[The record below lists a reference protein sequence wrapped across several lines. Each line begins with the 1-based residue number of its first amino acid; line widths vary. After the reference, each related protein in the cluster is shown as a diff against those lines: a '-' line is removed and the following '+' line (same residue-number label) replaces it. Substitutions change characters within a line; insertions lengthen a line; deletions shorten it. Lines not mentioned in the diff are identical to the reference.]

1 MTPAFRLSA
10 GSGGLEWSQ
19 VLALLA
25 REARTPMG
33 RELATATLPFTDPGA
48 IRRAL
53 GETRQARAAMVQT
66 GVPPWEGIPDVRP
79 TLETAR
85 VPGSVAEAA
94 DLAALIPLLDAA
106 GRLLAYGR
114 AIQPVAPDLAEALAG
129 FPRQTELAEL
139 LRRSLDADGQVRDEA
154 APALRRVRQRIR
166 DLRRELVK
174 RLEAY
179 FAGPN
184 ADTTFQERYVTVRHG
199 RYVLP
204 IRAEAKG
211 RLRGIVHDRS
221 QSGATLF
228 VEPEA
233 VVEANNDLVQA
244 AREEETE
251 ILRILAAL
259 TDAVRAALPE
269 LDALVAGIGGLD
281 LIFARGA
288 LAARMEAVEPTIAEE
303 RDVLLRGALN
313 PILLAQSWRVA
324 AAVAGRGAA
333 VAGRGEPEASRA
345 DVGIEPAV
353 AWRGAAV
360 AGRGEPEAN
369 RADVGIEPAV
379 AGRGAAEGEPSEYKN
394 AVTVVPMDIEIAA
407 ERPVLVITGPNA
419 GGKTVALKTLGLLV
433 LMAQSGCHVPARD
446 GARLPVFSQCFA
458 IVGDEQS
465 VAENLSTF
473 SAFVKQLRE
482 VLERVDARSLVLL
495 DELGA
500 GTDPDDG
507 AALAQ
512 AVLEDL
518 AERGAV
524 VVASTHLEPLK
535 GFASTHPRARN
546 ASVEFD
552 PERLAPTFRL
562 IYDRPGQSYAL
573 SIGARLGLPA
583 ALIER
588 AHAHRSIQQRQLQEL
603 LARLDDRDRKDA
615 ERGALLER
623 REAESAGLLA
633 RAQAELEAA
642 KASARETVARAKAE
656 AQRLVTEVRRHV
668 NEEWDRLKRS
678 EKSRPELERARKRL
692 VATAQQ
698 VEHTA
703 GAAAPEPGGAGPVA
717 AGDRVEITHLGL
729 KGDVLGVDGETVTV
743 QAGTVT
749 VKVPMQALRV
759 IQRSP
764 SGEMSPRPRRG
775 RGQGEGA
782 GGEGDS
788 SRISTPGK
796 SAVAVELKIIGRTTD
811 EARDLLE
818 KYLDD
823 AFLAGLTSVRII
835 HGKGTG
841 ALRRAVEEVLSAH
854 PLVAEHR
861 PGASSEGGAGATV
874 ATLTQG

>member
-288 LAARMEAVEPTIAEE
+288 LAERMEAVEPTIAEE

-313 PILLAQSWRVA
+313 PILLAQSWA
-324 AAVAGRGAA
+324 SEGGRP
-333 VAGRGEPEASRA
+333 V
-345 DVGIEPAV
+345 I
-353 AWRGAAV
+353 
-360 AGRGEPEAN
+360 
-369 RADVGIEPAV
+369 
-379 AGRGAAEGEPSEYKN
+379 
-394 AVTVVPMDIEIAA
+394 PMDIEIGA

-512 AVLEDL
+512 AVLEAL

-588 AHAHRSIQQRQLQEL
+588 AHAHRSTQQRQLQEL

-668 NEEWDRLKRS
+668 NEEWDRLKRA

-703 GAAAPEPGGAGPVA
+703 GAAPEPDGAGPAA

-759 IQRSP
+759 VSRGPSPQPSPQR
-764 SGEMSPRPRRG
+764 GEGAMYPRPRRG

-782 GGEGDS
+782 QMVEGG
-788 SRISTPGK
+788 RISTPGK

>member
-1 MTPAFRLSA
+1 MSGTDPAFRLSA
-10 GSGGLEWSQ
+10 GSGDLEWTE

-33 RELATATLPFTDPGA
+33 RERALETVPFTDAAA
-48 IRRAL
+48 IRQAL
-53 GETRQARAAMVQT
+53 SETGQARAAVGQV

-85 VPGSVAEAA
+85 VPDSVAEAT
-94 DLAALIPLLDAA
+94 DLAALVPLLDAA
-106 GRLLAYGR
+106 ARLRAYGR
-114 AIQPVAPDLAEALAG
+114 AVLPVAPDLARSLTS
-129 FPRQTELAEL
+129 FPNPKELADL
-139 LRRSLDADGQVRDEA
+139 LRRSIDADGQVRDEA

-166 DLRRELVK
+166 DLRRDIVK

-179 FAGPN
+179 FAGPS

-204 IRAEAKG
+204 IRSEAKA

-233 VVEANNDLVQA
+233 LVEANNDLVQA

-251 ILRILAAL
+251 VLRILAAL
-259 TDAVRAALPE
+259 TDAVRAALPD
-269 LDALVAGIGGLD
+269 LDALVAGIGSLD

-288 LAARMEAVEPTIAEE
+288 LAERMAAVEPTIAEE
-303 RDVLLRGALN
+303 RDVVLRGALN
-313 PILLAQSWRVA
+313 PLLLAQAWSTE
-324 AAVAGRGAA
+324 GAHP
-333 VAGRGEPEASRA
+333 V
-345 DVGIEPAV
+345 I
-353 AWRGAAV
+353 
-360 AGRGEPEAN
+360 
-369 RADVGIEPAV
+369 
-379 AGRGAAEGEPSEYKN
+379 
-394 AVTVVPMDIEIAA
+394 PMDIEIKAD
-407 ERPVLVITGPNA
+407 RPLLVITGPNA
-419 GGKTVALKTLGLLV
+419 GGKTVALKTLGLLA
-433 LMAQSGCHVPARD
+433 LMAQSGCHVPARG

-458 IVGDEQS
+458 IVGDDQS

-473 SAFVKQLRE
+473 SAFVKQLRS

-512 AVLEDL
+512 AVLEEL
-518 AERGAV
+518 ADRGAV

-573 SIGARLGLPA
+573 AIGARLGLPA
-583 ALIER
+583 PLIER

-603 LARLDDRDRKDA
+603 LARLDDRDRRDA
-615 ERGALLER
+615 ERTAALER

-642 KASARETVARAKAE
+642 RATARETVARAKAD
-656 AQRLVTEVRRHV
+656 AQRLVSEVRRHV
-668 NEEWDRLKRS
+668 NEEWDRLKRA

-692 VATAQQ
+692 LETAQQ
-698 VEHTA
+698 VEQAA
-703 GAAAPEPGGAGPVA
+703 GPIAPEAAAPGEAA
-717 AGDRVEITHLGL
+717 AGDRVEIAHLGL
-729 KGDVLGVDGETVTV
+729 KGEVLAIDGQTATV
-743 QAGTVT
+743 QAGAVT
-749 VKVPMQALRV
+749 VKVPLQALRV
-759 IQRSP
+759 VPRGPSPGPAPQR
-764 SGEMSPRPRRG
+764 GEGDSYPRPRRG
-775 RGQGEGA
+775 RGQGER
-782 GGEGDS
+782 GGV
-788 SRISTPGK
+788 STPGK
-796 SAVAVELKIIGRTTD
+796 SGVAVEMNIIGRTTD

-823 AFLAGLTSVRII
+823 AFLAGLVSVRII

-861 PGASSEGGAGATV
+861 PGAPSEGGGGATV

>member
-288 LAARMEAVEPTIAEE
+288 LAERMEAVEPTIAEE

-313 PILLAQSWRVA
+313 PILLAQSWA
-324 AAVAGRGAA
+324 SEGGRP
-333 VAGRGEPEASRA
+333 V
-345 DVGIEPAV
+345 I
-353 AWRGAAV
+353 
-360 AGRGEPEAN
+360 
-369 RADVGIEPAV
+369 
-379 AGRGAAEGEPSEYKN
+379 
-394 AVTVVPMDIEIAA
+394 PMDIEIGA

-512 AVLEDL
+512 AVLEAL

-552 PERLAPTFRL
+552 AERLAPTFRL
-562 IYDRPGQSYAL
+562 VYDRPGQSYAL

-588 AHAHRSIQQRQLQEL
+588 AHAHRSTQQRQLQEL

-703 GAAAPEPGGAGPVA
+703 GAAPEPDGAGPAA

-759 IQRSP
+759 VSRGPSPQPSPQR
-764 SGEMSPRPRRG
+764 GEGAMYPRPRRG

-782 GGEGDS
+782 QMVEGG
-788 SRISTPGK
+788 RISTPGK

>member
-79 TLETAR
+79 TLESAR

-106 GRLLAYGR
+106 GRLVAYGR

-288 LAARMEAVEPTIAEE
+288 LAERMEAVEPTIAEE

-313 PILLAQSWRVA
+313 PILLAQSWA
-324 AAVAGRGAA
+324 SEGGRP
-333 VAGRGEPEASRA
+333 V
-345 DVGIEPAV
+345 I
-353 AWRGAAV
+353 
-360 AGRGEPEAN
+360 
-369 RADVGIEPAV
+369 
-379 AGRGAAEGEPSEYKN
+379 
-394 AVTVVPMDIEIAA
+394 PMDIEIGA

-465 VAENLSTF
+465 VTENLSTF

-512 AVLEDL
+512 AVLEAL

-552 PERLAPTFRL
+552 AERLAPTFRL
-562 IYDRPGQSYAL
+562 VYDRPGQSYAL

-588 AHAHRSIQQRQLQEL
+588 AHAHRSTQQRQLQEL

-642 KASARETVARAKAE
+642 TASARETVARAKAE

-668 NEEWDRLKRS
+668 NEEWDRLKRA

-703 GAAAPEPGGAGPVA
+703 GAAPEPDGAGPAA

-759 IQRSP
+759 VSRGPSPQPSPQR
-764 SGEMSPRPRRG
+764 GEGAMYPRPRRG

-782 GGEGDS
+782 QMVEGG
-788 SRISTPGK
+788 RISTPGK

-841 ALRRAVEEVLSAH
+841 ALRRAVEELLSAH

>member
-1 MTPAFRLSA
+1 MTGAFRLSA
-10 GSGGLEWSQ
+10 GSGGLEWAQ

-33 RELATATLPFTDPGA
+33 RELAAATLPFTDPGA

-53 GETRQARAAMVQT
+53 GETGQARAAIVQT

-79 TLETAR
+79 TLESAR
-85 VPGSVAEAA
+85 VEGSVAEAV

-114 AIQPVAPDLAEALAG
+114 AIQPVAPDLAAALAD
-129 FPRQTELAEL
+129 FPRQTELADL
-139 LRRSLDADGQVRDEA
+139 LRRSLDADGQLRDEA

-166 DLRRELVK
+166 DLRRDLVK

-179 FAGPN
+179 FGAPN

-244 AREEETE
+244 AREEEVE

-269 LDALVAGIGGLD
+269 LDALVAGIGGVD
-281 LIFARGA
+281 LVFARGA
-288 LAARMEAVEPTIAEE
+288 LAERMDAAEPAIGEE
-303 RDVLLRGALN
+303 RDVVLPGALN
-313 PILLAQSWRVA
+313 PLLLAQSWRVA
-324 AAVAGRGAA
+324 AAVD
-333 VAGRGEPEASRA
+333 GRGE
-345 DVGIEPAV
+345 
-353 AWRGAAV
+353 
-360 AGRGEPEAN
+360 
-369 RADVGIEPAV
+369 
-379 AGRGAAEGEPSEYKN
+379 AEGEPSGS
-394 AVTVVPMDIEIAA
+394 VVPMDIEISA
-407 ERPVLVITGPNA
+407 ERPLLVITGPNA

-433 LMAQSGCHVPARD
+433 LMAQSGCHVPTRE

-512 AVLEDL
+512 AVLEAL

-524 VVASTHLEPLK
+524 VGASTHLEPLK

-562 IYDRPGQSYAL
+562 VYDRPGQSYAL

-588 AHAHRSIQQRQLQEL
+588 AHAHRSTQQRQLQEL

-615 ERGALLER
+615 ERAAQLER

-633 RAQAELEAA
+633 RAQAELDAA

-668 NEEWDRLKRS
+668 NEEWDRLKRA
-678 EKSRPELERARKRL
+678 EKSRPALDSARKRL
-692 VATAQQ
+692 VETARK

-703 GAAAPEPGGAGPVA
+703 GAAAPEPDRTGPAA

-729 KGDVLGVDGETVTV
+729 KGNVLGVDGETATV
-743 QAGTVT
+743 QAGAVT

-759 IQRSP
+759 VARGPSAGEASP
-764 SGEMSPRPRRG
+764 LPRRG
-775 RGQGEGA
+775 GGA
-782 GGEGDS
+782 
-788 SRISTPGK
+788 RISTPGK
-796 SAVAVELKIIGRTTD
+796 GAVAGEINIIGRTTD
-811 EARDLLE
+811 EARDLVE

-841 ALRRAVEEVLSAH
+841 ALRRAVEELLSAH
-854 PLVAEHR
+854 PLVGEHR
-861 PGASSEGGAGATV
+861 PGESSEGGGGATV
-874 ATLTQG
+874 ARLSQG

>member
-1 MTPAFRLSA
+1 MSPAFRLSA
-10 GSGGLEWSQ
+10 GSGGLEWPQ
-19 VLALLA
+19 VLTLLA
-25 REARTPMG
+25 HEARTPMG

-53 GETRQARAAMVQT
+53 GETRHARAAMGQT

-79 TLETAR
+79 TLEIAR
-85 VPGSVAEAA
+85 VPGSVAEAL
-94 DLAALIPLLDAA
+94 DLAALIPLLEAT

-129 FPRQTELAEL
+129 FPRQTELADL

-154 APALRRVRQRIR
+154 APALRRVRRRIR
-166 DLRRELVK
+166 DLRRELVR

-179 FAGPN
+179 FTAPG

-251 ILRILAAL
+251 VLRILAAL
-259 TDAVRAALPE
+259 TDTVRAALPE
-269 LDALVAGIGGLD
+269 LDELVAGIGGLD

-288 LAARMEAVEPTIAEE
+288 LAERMEAVEPAIGEE
-303 RDVLLRGALN
+303 RDVFLPGALN
-313 PILLAQSWRVA
+313 PLLLAQSWGVA
-324 AAVAGRGAA
+324 TGAA

-345 DVGIEPAV
+345 DMKIEPA
-353 AWRGAAV
+353 AW
-360 AGRGEPEAN
+360 
-369 RADVGIEPAV
+369 
-379 AGRGAAEGEPSEYKN
+379 RGAAEGEPSGYRN
-394 AVTVVPMDIEIAA
+394 AVTVIPMDIEITAD
-407 ERPVLVITGPNA
+407 RPVLVITGPNA

-473 SAFVKQLRE
+473 SAFVKQLRD

-512 AVLEDL
+512 AVLEAL
-518 AERGAV
+518 AERGALV
-524 VVASTHLEPLK
+524 AASTHLEPLK

-588 AHAHRSIQQRQLQEL
+588 AHAHRSTQQRQLQEL

-615 ERGALLER
+615 ERAAHLER

-642 KASARETVARAKAE
+642 KASARETVARARAE

-668 NEEWDRLKRS
+668 NEEWDRLKRA

-692 VATAQQ
+692 VETARQ

-703 GAAAPEPGGAGPVA
+703 GAAAREPDGAGPVVV
-717 AGDRVEITHLGL
+717 GDRVEITHLGL
-729 KGDVLGVDGETVTV
+729 KGDALGVDGETVTV
-743 QAGTVT
+743 QAGAVT

-759 IQRSP
+759 MSRDP
-764 SGEMSPRPRRG
+764 SPRPSPRGEEGGTSPRLRRG
-775 RGQGEGA
+775 RAQ
-782 GGEGDS
+782 GEGDS
-788 SRISTPGK
+788 DSPVTGGRRGRITTPGK
-796 SAVAVELKIIGRTTD
+796 GAVAVELNIIGRTTD

-823 AFLAGLTSVRII
+823 AFLAGLSSVRII

-841 ALRRAVEEVLSAH
+841 ALRRAVEELLSGH

-874 ATLTQG
+874 AALTQG

>member
-1 MTPAFRLSA
+1 MSPAFRLSA
-10 GSGGLEWSQ
+10 GGGGLEWPQ
-19 VLALLA
+19 VLALLV

-33 RELATATLPFTDPGA
+33 RELAAATVPFADAAP

-53 GETRQARAAMVQT
+53 GETRQARAAMGQT

-85 VPGSVAEAA
+85 VPGAVAEAA
-94 DLAALIPLLDAA
+94 DLAALIPLLEAA

-129 FPRQTELAEL
+129 FPRPTELAGL
-139 LRRSLDADGQVRDEA
+139 LRRSLDADGQMRDEA
-154 APALRRVRQRIR
+154 SPALRRVRQRGR
-166 DLRRELVK
+166 DLRREVVK

-179 FAGPN
+179 FAAPN

-204 IRAEAKG
+204 IRAEARG

-244 AREEETE
+244 AREEEAE

-259 TDAVRAALPE
+259 TDTVRAALPE

-288 LAARMEAVEPTIAEE
+288 LAERMDAVEPAIAPE

-313 PILLAQSWRVA
+313 PLLLAQSW
-324 AAVAGRGAA
+324 
-333 VAGRGEPEASRA
+333 AS
-345 DVGIEPAV
+345 
-353 AWRGAAV
+353 
-360 AGRGEPEAN
+360 
-369 RADVGIEPAV
+369 
-379 AGRGAAEGEPSEYKN
+379 EGERP
-394 AVTVVPMDIEIAA
+394 VIPMDIEI
-407 ERPVLVITGPNA
+407 RPDRPLLVITGPNA
-419 GGKTVALKTLGLLV
+419 GGKTVALKTLGLLA

-512 AVLEDL
+512 AVLETL

-524 VVASTHLEPLK
+524 VAASTHLEPLK

-562 IYDRPGQSYAL
+562 VYDRPGQSYAL
-573 SIGARLGLPA
+573 SIGARLGLPP

-588 AHAHRSIQQRQLQEL
+588 AHAHRSTHQRQLQEL
-603 LARLDDRDRKDA
+603 LARLDDRDRQDA
-615 ERGALLER
+615 ERAARLER

-642 KASARETVARAKAE
+642 RASARETVARAKAE

-668 NEEWDRLKRS
+668 NEEWDRLKRV

-692 VATAQQ
+692 VETARK

-703 GAAAPEPGGAGPVA
+703 GAAGPEPEAGGPVA
-717 AGDRVEITHLGL
+717 SGDRVEISHLRL

-743 QAGTVT
+743 QAGAVT
-749 VKVPMQALRV
+749 VKVPMQALR
-759 IQRSP
+759 ILERSP
-764 SGEMSPRPRRG
+764 SPRPSPQR
-775 RGQGEGA
+775 
-782 GGEGDS
+782 GEGDTS
-788 SRISTPGK
+788 PRRLRGSGRGEGGISTPGK
-796 SAVAVELKIIGRTTD
+796 SAVAGEMNIIGRTTD

-861 PGASSEGGAGATV
+861 PGAPSEGGGGATV
-874 ATLTQG
+874 ATLAQS

>member
-1 MTPAFRLSA
+1 MSVLHAAVRIST
-10 GSGGLEWSQ
+10 GSGGLEWPE

-33 RELATATLPFTDPGA
+33 REEAQAATPLADGDA
-48 IRRAL
+48 IRRIL
-53 GETRQARAAMVQT
+53 GETTQARAALGQT
-66 GVPPWEGIPDVRP
+66 GAPPWDGVADVRP
-79 TLETAR
+79 TLEAAR

-94 DLAALIPLLDAA
+94 ELAALIPLLEAA
-106 GRLLAYGR
+106 GRLRAYGR
-114 AIQPVAPDLAEALAG
+114 AIAPVAPDLAAALAD
-129 FPRQTELAEL
+129 FPPQKDLADRL
-139 LRRSLDADGQVRDEA
+139 ARSIDADGQLRDDA
-154 APALRRVRQRIR
+154 SPALRRVRGRIR
-166 DLRRELVK
+166 DLRREIVK
-174 RLEAY
+174 RLEGY
-179 FAGPN
+179 FGAAG
-184 ADTTFQERYVTVRHG
+184 AEAIFQERYVTVRHG

-233 VVEANNDLVQA
+233 MVEANNDLVQA
-244 AREEETE
+244 AREEEIE
-251 ILRILAAL
+251 IVRILAAL
-259 TDAVRAALPE
+259 TDAVREALPD

-288 LAARMEAVEPTIAEE
+288 LAERMEAVEPAITDA
-303 RDVLLRGALN
+303 RDVFLPGARN
-313 PILLAQSWRVA
+313 PLLLAQEWQ
-324 AAVAGRGAA
+324 
-333 VAGRGEPEASRA
+333 A
-345 DVGIEPAV
+345 DRESTLI
-353 AWRGAAV
+353 
-360 AGRGEPEAN
+360 
-369 RADVGIEPAV
+369 
-379 AGRGAAEGEPSEYKN
+379 
-394 AVTVVPMDIEIAA
+394 PMDIEIHAD
-407 ERPVLVITGPNA
+407 RPLLVITGPNA
-419 GGKTVALKTLGLLV
+419 GGKTVALKTLGLLA
-433 LMAQSGCHVPARD
+433 LMAQAGCHVPARA
-446 GARLPVFSQCFA
+446 GARLPVFSQVFA
-458 IVGDEQS
+458 IVGDDQS

-473 SAFVKQLRE
+473 SAFVKQLRD
-482 VLERVDARSLVLL
+482 VLERVDGHSLVLL

-512 AVLEDL
+512 AVLEAL

-524 VVASTHLEPLK
+524 VAASTHLEPLK

-562 IYDRPGQSYAL
+562 VYDRPGQSYAL
-573 SIGARLGLPA
+573 SIGARLGLPP

-588 AHAHRSIQQRQLQEL
+588 AHAHRSTQQRQLQEL

-615 ERGALLER
+615 ERTAALER

-642 KASARETVARAKAE
+642 RATAREAVARAKAE

-668 NEEWDRLKRS
+668 NDEWDRLKRA

-692 VATAQQ
+692 VETAQR
-698 VEHTA
+698 VEETA
-703 GAAAPEPGGAGPVA
+703 GAAAPPPA
-717 AGDRVEITHLGL
+717 ASGEAATGDRVEVAHLGL
-729 KGDVLGVDGETVTV
+729 RGQVLAIDGGTATV
-743 QAGTVT
+743 QAGAVT
-749 VKVPMQALRV
+749 VKVPLQALTVVARGDV
-759 IQRSP
+759 A
-764 SGEMSPRPRRG
+764 SGEGVMYSRPRMGTGSGARVGARG
-775 RGQGEGA
+775 A
-782 GGEGDS
+782 VAV
-788 SRISTPGK
+788 PGK
-796 SAVAVELKIIGRTTD
+796 SGVPGELHLIGRTTD

-823 AFLAGLTSVRII
+823 AFLAGLTTVRII

-841 ALRRAVEEVLSAH
+841 ALRRAVEDLLAGH
-854 PLVAEHR
+854 PLIAEHR
-861 PGASSEGGAGATV
+861 PGAASEGGGGATV

>member
-1 MTPAFRLSA
+1 MSA
-10 GSGGLEWSQ
+10 THAVRVSTGSGGLEWPE

-33 RELATATLPFTDPGA
+33 RERAQAATPLAEPDP

-53 GETRQARAAMVQT
+53 QETAQARAALGQT
-66 GVPPWEGIPDVRP
+66 GVPPWEGVVDVRP
-79 TLETAR
+79 MLEAAR

-94 DLAALIPLLDAA
+94 DLAALIPLLEAA
-106 GRLLAYGR
+106 GRLRAYGR
-114 AIQPVAPDLAEALAG
+114 AIAPVASDLAARLAG
-129 FPRQTELAEL
+129 FPQQKALADRL
-139 LRRSLDADGQVRDEA
+139 GRSIDADGQLRDDA
-154 APALRRVRQRIR
+154 SPALRRVRGRIR
-166 DLRRELVK
+166 DLRREIVK

-179 FAGPN
+179 FGAPG
-184 ADTTFQERYVTVRHG
+184 AEATFQERYVTVRHG

-233 VVEANNDLVQA
+233 MVEANNDLVQA
-244 AREEETE
+244 AREEEIE
-251 ILRILAAL
+251 IVRILAAL
-259 TDAVRAALPE
+259 TDAVREALPE
-269 LDALVAGIGGLD
+269 LDALVSGIGGLD

-288 LAARMEAVEPTIAEE
+288 LAERMEAVEPAIGET
-303 RDVLLRGALN
+303 RDVFLPGARN
-313 PILLAQSWRVA
+313 PLLLAQAWN
-324 AAVAGRGAA
+324 AAVAGRGT
-333 VAGRGEPEASRA
+333 
-345 DVGIEPAV
+345 
-353 AWRGAAV
+353 
-360 AGRGEPEAN
+360 
-369 RADVGIEPAV
+369 
-379 AGRGAAEGEPSEYKN
+379 AEGEPSGS
-394 AVTVVPMDIEIAA
+394 VVIPMDIEIHAD
-407 ERPVLVITGPNA
+407 RPLLVITGPNA
-419 GGKTVALKTLGLLV
+419 GGKTVALKTLGLLA
-433 LMAQSGCHVPARD
+433 LMAQAGCHVPARP

-458 IVGDEQS
+458 IVGDDQS

-482 VLERVDARSLVLL
+482 VLERVDEHSLVLL

-512 AVLEDL
+512 AVLEHL
-518 AERGAV
+518 AERGALV
-524 VVASTHLEPLK
+524 AASTHLEPLK

-562 IYDRPGQSYAL
+562 VYDRPGQSYAL
-573 SIGARLGLPA
+573 SIGARLGLPP

-588 AHAHRSIQQRQLQEL
+588 AHAHRSTQQRQLQEL
-603 LARLDDRDRKDA
+603 LARLDDRDRRDA
-615 ERGALLER
+615 ERTAALER

-633 RAQAELEAA
+633 RAEAELEAA
-642 KASARETVARAKAE
+642 RASAREAVARARAE

-668 NEEWDRLKRS
+668 NDEWDRLKRA

-692 VATAQQ
+692 VETARR
-698 VEHTA
+698 VEQTA
-703 GAAAPEPGGAGPVA
+703 GAPAPAPGGAAEP
-717 AGDRVEITHLGL
+717 GDRVEVAHLGL
-729 KGDVLGVDGETVTV
+729 KGEVLTIDGPTATVR
-743 QAGTVT
+743 AGAVT
-749 VKVPMQALRV
+749 VKVPLQAITVVARGGAGRGDV
-759 IQRSP
+759 AR
-764 SGEMSPRPRRG
+764 GEGVMYSRPRMGTGLGSKAGARG
-775 RGQGEGA
+775 A
-782 GGEGDS
+782 VAV
-788 SRISTPGK
+788 PGK
-796 SAVAVELKIIGRTTD
+796 SGVPGELHLIGRTTD

-823 AFLAGLTSVRII
+823 AFLAGLTTVRII

-841 ALRRAVEEVLSAH
+841 ALRRAVEDVLGGH
-854 PLVAEHR
+854 PLIAEHR
-861 PGASSEGGAGATV
+861 PGAASEGGGGATV

>member
-79 TLETAR
+79 TLESAR

-106 GRLLAYGR
+106 GRLVAYGR

-154 APALRRVRQRIR
+154 APVLRRVRQRIR

-288 LAARMEAVEPTIAEE
+288 LAERMEAVEPTIAEE

-313 PILLAQSWRVA
+313 PILLAQSWA
-324 AAVAGRGAA
+324 SEGGRP
-333 VAGRGEPEASRA
+333 V
-345 DVGIEPAV
+345 I
-353 AWRGAAV
+353 
-360 AGRGEPEAN
+360 
-369 RADVGIEPAV
+369 
-379 AGRGAAEGEPSEYKN
+379 
-394 AVTVVPMDIEIAA
+394 PMDIEIGA

-512 AVLEDL
+512 AVLEAL

-552 PERLAPTFRL
+552 AERLAPTFRL
-562 IYDRPGQSYAL
+562 VYDRPGQSYAL

-588 AHAHRSIQQRQLQEL
+588 AHAHRSTQQRQLQEL

-703 GAAAPEPGGAGPVA
+703 GAAPEPDGAGPAA

-759 IQRSP
+759 VSRGPSPQPSPQR
-764 SGEMSPRPRRG
+764 GEGAMYPRPRRG

-782 GGEGDS
+782 QMAEGA
-788 SRISTPGK
+788 RISTPGK